1 MAESREE
8 TTCDQPDSESIIT
21 RVKRFLDNGCG
32 CSRGY
37 KGGPCSQQLL
47 VEDVLSNLNNCL
59 ELTHAELDLVVL
71 ANIQVFTSIDLEPGE
86 KRKRSPRCSFLY
98 HSRPICREMFL
109 NLYGISYSRFRRLKD
124 HYEAHGICQRVHG
137 NSKRLPHNTLPQ
149 VVAEDVKMF
158 LSNYAEENAVLLPG
172 RIPGFKSDDIRLLS
186 SSDTKMNVWRT
197 FTRTCEESG
206 KRAVRYTKFID
217 FWEQF
222 HPTLVVAKPMTDLCF
237 TCQQNTSK
245 LIRSANL
252 PDREKSDCVQAQQEH
267 LNCVQEEREFYKK
280 VCEDAKLN
288 FRATED
294 ELELDERHEACSL
307 DTTMHY
313 SFDFAQQVHVPSNP
327 MQPGPIYFKTPRKCG
342 IFGVMCEAIPR
353 QVNYLIDEACEVGRG
368 ANTTISFLHHY
379 FENHGLGENH
389 VHLHADN
396 CSGQNKNN
404 YFMWYL
410 AWRTMLQLHNTIN
423 YSFLVAGHTKFG
435 PDRCFGIIKRAYKVT
450 YISSLYELAKM
461 VDFSSTIGVNK
472 AQLVGKHDGKVI
484 VPVYDWSNFLSHY
497 FTKIPN
503 IKSYH
508 HFRFS
513 KDEPGKVY
521 FKEFNSSI
529 EQSLTLLKNRVILPP
544 ASVLPAKLNPE
555 GLSQERKQYLYR
567 EIRQFCK
574 PGTEDLV
581 APAP

>member
-1 MAESREE
+1 M
-8 TTCDQPDSESIIT
+8 
-21 RVKRFLDNGCG
+21 
-32 CSRGY
+32 
-37 KGGPCSQQLL
+37 
-47 VEDVLSNLNNCL
+47 
-59 ELTHAELDLVVL
+59 
-71 ANIQVFTSIDLEPGE
+71 
-86 KRKRSPRCSFLY
+86 
-98 HSRPICREMFL
+98 
-109 NLYGISYSRFRRLKD
+109 
-124 HYEAHGICQRVHG
+124 
-137 NSKRLPHNTLPQ
+137 
-149 VVAEDVKMF
+149 
-158 LSNYAEENAVLLPG
+158 
-172 RIPGFKSDDIRLLS
+172 
-186 SSDTKMNVWRT
+186 
-197 FTRTCEESG
+197 
-206 KRAVRYTKFID
+206 
-217 FWEQF
+217 
-222 HPTLVVAKPMTDLCF
+222 
-237 TCQQNTSK
+237 
-245 LIRSANL
+245 
-252 PDREKSDCVQAQQEH
+252 
-267 LNCVQEEREFYKK
+267 
-280 VCEDAKLN
+280 
-288 FRATED
+288 
-294 ELELDERHEACSL
+294 
-307 DTTMHY
+307 
-313 SFDFAQQVHVPSNP
+313 
-327 MQPGPIYFKTPRKCG
+327 
-342 IFGVMCEAIPR
+342 
-353 QVNYLIDEACEVGRG
+353 VGG

-529 EQSLTLLKNRVILPP
+529 EQSFNATQEPCDLAACLS
-544 ASVLPAKLNPE
+544 AS
-555 GLSQERKQYLYR
+555 SQTQSQK
-567 EIRQFCK
+567 
-574 PGTEDLV
+574 G
-581 APAP
+581 